1 MLCVHDWTTYVY
13 IALGCFWIFIF
24 PMARHPLS
32 SFLPVQTKKN
42 IRWCT
47 CSPEARCW
55 TKNWETKT
63 SNLKKQPRRN
73 KHLFG
78 LPSGSAHID
87 GVSAFFIHKT
97 LVIEMVIV
105 VFQKWRKRLM
115 YNVKNMLDPQQTAR
129 FEENNSLYFDKFIGK
144 HFWIHQGNY
153 EIRDHPLTPTPN
165 QHVEKES
172 CCCTLTLNWPKRM
185 RTSSKWRAAS
195 AMNHKLLIR
204 ILKNDAKHCNTPS
217 LQDVFFQIIALH
229 HGPDVKGWTHSERDN
244 HLYCPKM
251 FHLFVCNYCMDQNRT
266 DMCSNK

>member
-1 MLCVHDWTTYVY
+1 VQQS
-13 IALGCFWIFIF
+13 FIDFF
-24 PMARHPLS
+24 PLSKKRHLFHYLFYHLLHKCHASMIERHTFISRWVASGFSFSPQHGEQQGQIWKTCCGRSDASKGPASAYKSLKGSAATARHPLS
-32 SFLPVQTKKN
+32 GLPPVQTKKN
-42 IRWCT
+42 TRRCT

-63 SNLKKQPRRN
+63 SNLKKQPRKN

-97 LVIEMVIV
+97 PVIEMVIV

-144 HFWIHQGNY
+144 HFWIHQGSY

-165 QHVEKES
+165 QPA
-172 CCCTLTLNWPKRM
+172 C
-185 RTSSKWRAAS
+185 
-195 AMNHKLLIR
+195 
-204 ILKNDAKHCNTPS
+204 
-217 LQDVFFQIIALH
+217 
-229 HGPDVKGWTHSERDN
+229 
-244 HLYCPKM
+244 
-251 FHLFVCNYCMDQNRT
+251 
-266 DMCSNK
+266 